1 VTKFVKNEDNGNLST
16 ETDEIEEP
24 GGRILYSFIRKR
36 SQGGFHA
43 YGLTTV
49 KMMPTGQKVEVR
61 NLTFLRLRFC
71 YVMSKF
77 EDETNEKKKKKKK
90 QCNVCPKNK

>member
-1 VTKFVKNEDNGNLST
+1 MLRVTKFVKNEDYGNLST

-61 NLTFLRLRFC
+61 FFIFFA
-71 YVMSKF
+71 V
-77 EDETNEKKKKKKK
+77 
-90 QCNVCPKNK
+90 V